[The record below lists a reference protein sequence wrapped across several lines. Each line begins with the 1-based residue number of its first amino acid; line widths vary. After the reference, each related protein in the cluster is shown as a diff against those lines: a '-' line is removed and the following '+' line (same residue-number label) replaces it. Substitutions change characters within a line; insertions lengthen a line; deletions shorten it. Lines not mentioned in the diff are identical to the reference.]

1 MPLGIWDPEW
11 LSANSQRNYPL
22 SESATGKDT
31 TGAFVLPPDVLT
43 SLIWSTHES
52 DTTDSTKFHLSNVVV
67 LSGSIILGFGY
78 DGTTIATVTVLN
90 STHTENTLYKMV
102 GSGADFFDSVIKITV
117 GKLDNVL
124 QQPAGSWTFDVAGGR
139 LEPTVI
145 RPDVRSISSV
155 VIKNQQSTSAPIQDE
170 IELAAG
176 SNIKLT
182 VSTVAGVQQVR
193 IDAISGEGLIDSCE
207 CAGQSS
213 GTPIRTINN
222 IGPDT
227 SGNFTLLGD
236 ACLQLTAIANGQQL
250 TDSCAQPCCGCAELE
265 VITQA
270 TQTIQNK
277 LSSLDNYSQQLGAV
291 IQQLQ
296 NTILVSKIGA
306 PGNCP

>member
-31 TGAFVLPPDVLT
+31 TGTFTLPPDVIT

-52 DTTDSTKFHLSNVVV
+52 DTTDSTKFHLSSVVV
-67 LSGSIILGFGY
+67 LANSIILGFGY
-78 DGTTIATVTVLN
+78 DGTTVATVTVLATAH
-90 STHTENTLYKMV
+90 SENDLYKMV

-117 GKLDNVL
+117 GKLDNIL
-124 QQPAGSWTFDVAGGR
+124 QQPAGSWVFDVAGGR

-155 VIKNQQSTSAPIQDE
+155 VIKNQQSTSAPLQHE

-176 SNIKLT
+176 SNIRMT
-182 VSTVAGVQQVR
+182 VSTVGGVPQVR
-193 IDAISGEGLIDSCE
+193 IDAISGEGLIEGCE
-207 CAGQSS
+207 CAGRST
-213 GTPIRTINN
+213 GTPIQRIN
-222 IGPDT
+222 GVSADAL
-227 SGNFTLLGD
+227 GNFTLLGD
-236 ACLQLTAIANGQQL
+236 ACLALSNIANGQQL
-250 TDSCAQPCCGCAELE
+250 TDSCSQPCCGCAELE
-265 VITQA
+265 VLTQA
-270 TQTIQNK
+270 AQTIQNK
-277 LSSLDNYSQQLGAV
+277 LASLDSYSQQLASV

-296 NTILVSKIGA
+296 NTILVSKIGS